1 MPSVRTRTSGAP
13 WHTKSWNET
22 NPAAPYAL
30 IHSMSPT
37 GSKQLRGE
45 NKSLGIGQKNVQK
58 FVQQPHTAI
67 GLETQYAHSLFA
79 WTSGLLLEMRCLK
92 AYTLVL
98 AALQCQQALLDWST
112 RTSQNRVLKHLTS
125 HYPFAAVQGTAVRHV
140 PKAGQSTRALSI
152 TRVRKSLLCV
162 HHQRKT
168 IITGIT
174 NL

>member
-1 MPSVRTRTSGAP
+1 MPSVRTRISGAP

-98 AALQCQQALLDWST
+98 TALQCQQALLDWSA
-112 RTSQNRVLKHLTS
+112 RTPQNRVLKHPHKPLPLCCSPGHCSTS
-125 HYPFAAVQGTAVRHV
+125 C
-140 PKAGQSTRALSI
+140 S
-152 TRVRKSLLCV
+152 KSRSE
-162 HHQRKT
+162 H
-168 IITGIT
+168 
-174 NL
+174 